1 MGKKLQQQELSFLR
15 IEKQVLVGEM
25 LDLWLVLSYFYFLIK
40 N

>member
-1 MGKKLQQQELSFLR
+1 MGKKLQQQLSFLR
-15 IEKQVLVGEM
+15 IEKEVLVGEM